1 MSDPGD
7 LYSGLVGPILIYR
20 SGILS
25 STSNDIISDTV
36 DAEFILNF
44 MVYNENLSPYMY
56 RNIETYAPEL
66 MDRLIKI
73 KDESV
78 LFEMG
83 GDTWP
88 ESNLMHSINGRM
100 YGNLNGLV
108 ELISLFFNLFILGY
122 PIALKTQPLGS
133 GKGSLARDGLW
144 NGSRSTYGSLAFSNL
159 HI

>member
-1 MSDPGD
+1 
-7 LYSGLVGPILIYR
+7 
-20 SGILS
+20 
-25 STSNDIISDTV
+25 
-36 DAEFILNF
+36 
-44 MVYNENLSPYMY
+44 MY

-78 LFEMG
+78 SFEMG

-108 ELISLFFNLFILGY
+108 ELISLFFNLFIFR
-122 PIALKTQPLGS
+122 ISHCTQ
-133 GKGSLARDGLW
+133 
-144 NGSRSTYGSLAFSNL
+144 NSTTRLREGFAGT
-159 HI
+159 